1 MESYGYRKRKNGN
14 FFKYILVILV
24 TVAITLYVNN
34 AMQKA
39 SEIDDF
45 ARRLSS
51 SGENMEKGEITE
63 FNATKT
69 SNYIERVV
77 QSTVGI
83 GLIKPSGTSVFDLD
97 LARKW
102 GLRNGNNSIRKRIYI
117 NKSTFGTKS
126 WSQDC
131 CDAKHRQISTR
142 KDSLG
147 GGKHRPELNK
157 SRRKR
162 LDTSNI
168 RRFK

>member
-1 MESYGYRKRKNGN
+1 MLNNRLVSIKLRKTAKIYLRRYIMESYGYRERKNGN
-14 FFKYILVILV
+14 FFKYTLIILV
-24 TVAITLYVNN
+24 TVTITLYVNN

-45 ARRLSS
+45 AKRLSS
-51 SGENMEKGEITE
+51 SGENTVKEEITE

-69 SNYIERVV
+69 SNYVERAV

-102 GLRNGNNSIRKRIYI
+102 GLRNWDNSIRKRIYI

-126 WSQDC
+126 WS
-131 CDAKHRQISTR
+131 
-142 KDSLG
+142 
-147 GGKHRPELNK
+147 
-157 SRRKR
+157 
-162 LDTSNI
+162 
-168 RRFK
+168 

>member
-1 MESYGYRKRKNGN
+1 MESYGYRERKNGN

-24 TVAITLYVNN
+24 TVTITLYVNN

-45 ARRLSS
+45 AKRLSS
-51 SGENMEKGEITE
+51 SGENTVKEEITE

-69 SNYIERVV
+69 SNYVERAM

-102 GLRNGNNSIRKRIYI
+102 GLRNWDNSIRKRR
-117 NKSTFGTKS
+117 KSNVRTNYGRGSQKDNRLRRGTY
-126 WSQDC
+126 
-131 CDAKHRQISTR
+131 HFRY
-142 KDSLG
+142 
-147 GGKHRPELNK
+147 
-157 SRRKR
+157 KR
-162 LDTSNI
+162 TG
-168 RRFK
+168 RV

>member
-1 MESYGYRKRKNGN
+1 MESYGYRERKNGN
-14 FFKYILVILV
+14 FFRYILVILV
-24 TVAITLYVNN
+24 TAAITLYVNN

-45 ARRLSS
+45 AKRLSS
-51 SGENMEKGEITE
+51 SGENTVKEEITE

-69 SNYIERVV
+69 SNYVERAV

-102 GLRNGNNSIRKRIYI
+102 GLRNWDNSIRKRIYI

-126 WSQDC
+126 WS
-131 CDAKHRQISTR
+131 
-142 KDSLG
+142 
-147 GGKHRPELNK
+147 
-157 SRRKR
+157 
-162 LDTSNI
+162 
-168 RRFK
+168 

>member
-1 MESYGYRKRKNGN
+1 MLNNKPASIKLRKTAKIYLRRYIMESYGYRERKNGK

-24 TVAITLYVNN
+24 TVTITLYVNN

-45 ARRLSS
+45 AKRLSS
-51 SGENMEKGEITE
+51 SGENTVKEEITE

-69 SNYIERVV
+69 SNYVERAM

-102 GLRNGNNSIRKRIYI
+102 GLRNWDNSIRKRIYI

-126 WSQDC
+126 WS
-131 CDAKHRQISTR
+131 
-142 KDSLG
+142 
-147 GGKHRPELNK
+147 
-157 SRRKR
+157 
-162 LDTSNI
+162 
-168 RRFK
+168 